1 MGQGIQEWIKSN
13 VKFFKVCLSQIL
25 LGPFLNT
32 LSHMLSKIS
41 VMIFTIS
48 RNTDFKIKKLQFIKF
63 LSL

>member
-1 MGQGIQEWIKSN
+1 MGQGIREWIKSI

-41 VMIFTIS
+41 VMIFNIS
-48 RNTDFKIKKLQFIKF
+48 RNTDFKIKKL
-63 LSL
+63 